1 MVASRARSILH
12 QEKQVIGV
20 AHTHVGGDG
29 AFDHLPSG
37 QVTRSASF
45 PVGVQPYVD
54 VDMLNADV
62 TNQQPCSK
70 AERS

>member
-12 QEKQVIGV
+12 QKKQVIGV

-29 AFDHLPSG
+29 AFDHLPSSY
-37 QVTRSASF
+37 VTRSASF
-45 PVGVQPYVD
+45 PVGVQPNID
-54 VDMLNADV
+54 VDMVDADV

-70 AERS
+70 AEHS